1 MNSIRQ
7 VGTSSRV
14 NNENESILST
24 GPNHT
29 IINRKGENTMIA
41 VGIDV
46 SKSKSTVA
54 IIQSDGTLLLK
65 PRDFSHTASE
75 LSQLANLIRSFKDET
90 KIALESTSHYHYP
103 IVKSLI
109 NENFSVFVVNPFL
122 VKKFMDNTIRKGKT
136 DKKDAVRIAHFVLEK
151 SYQLKPFSP
160 ADQKYDDLKFLSR
173 QYNQCISMKVKA
185 RVQTAN
191 LLDEIMPGIQ
201 DIIPIS
207 SRYLENTLFF
217 DFIEKYQNYENILRM
232 GEKRF
237 TNSYITFA
245 QKHQCRSSHKKAL
258 AIYET
263 AANSITTRNQDTT
276 TSLALSQC
284 LLMLKQASTSSDLLM
299 RQMQS
304 IAYTLPEYPVV
315 RAMHGVGDRLAPLLI
330 AEIGDIRRFTSA
342 KALNAYAGNDAPPYQ
357 SGQFEGT
364 NRHISK
370 RGSSYLRKACYEVM
384 HSLKVH
390 KPEDD
395 AVYQFILKKES
406 EGKHK
411 TVAKMAGVNKFL
423 HIYYARVME
432 VHK

>member
-1 MNSIRQ
+1 
-7 VGTSSRV
+7 
-14 NNENESILST
+14 
-24 GPNHT
+24 
-29 IINRKGENTMIA
+29 MIA

-54 IIQSDGTLLLK
+54 IVRPDGTILLK
-65 PRDFSHTASE
+65 PHEFSHTISD
-75 LSQLANLIRSFKDET
+75 LSQLSNLIHSFQEDA

-103 IVKSLI
+103 IVKALLK
-109 NENFSVFVVNPFL
+109 ENFSIYVINPFL
-122 VKKFMDNTIRKGKT
+122 VKKFMDNNIRKGKT
-136 DKKDAVRIAHFVLEK
+136 DKKDAVHIAYFALEK
-151 SYQLKPFSP
+151 SYQLKPYSP

-185 RVQTAN
+185 RIQTSN

-201 DIIPIS
+201 NIIPIS
-207 SRYLENTLFF
+207 SRYLDNTLFF
-217 DFIEKYQNYENILRM
+217 DFIEKYQNYEKIVQM

-237 TNSYITFA
+237 TNSYIAFA
-245 QKHQCRSSHKKAL
+245 EKHRCRSSRKKAL
-258 AIYET
+258 AIFE
-263 AANSITTRNQDTT
+263 AASNGITTRSHDVS

-284 LLMLKQASTSSDLLM
+284 LLLLKQASSSADLLL

-304 IAYTLPEYPVV
+304 VSYTFPEYNVV
-315 RAMHGVGDRLAPLLI
+315 RSMHGVGDRLAPLLI
-330 AEIGDIRRFTSA
+330 AEIGDVRRFTSA

-370 RGSSYLRKACYEVM
+370 RGSAYLRKSCYQVM

-390 KPEDD
+390 KPEND
-395 AVYQFILKKES
+395 AVYQFILKKEA

-432 VHK
+432 IYR